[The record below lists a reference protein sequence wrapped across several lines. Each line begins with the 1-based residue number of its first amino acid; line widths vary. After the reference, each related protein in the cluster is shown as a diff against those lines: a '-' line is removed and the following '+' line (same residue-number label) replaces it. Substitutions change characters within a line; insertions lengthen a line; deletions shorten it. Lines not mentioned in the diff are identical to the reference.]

1 MIPTLFASVN
11 PCLSAR
17 LDRGYNLTEYPLG
30 IYHKEMDTCI
40 RASSILYSRL
50 FEHSERIRVADRRS
64 KTEISKNN

>member
-1 MIPTLFASVN
+1 MNGPKEKPIEMEDSDQLE
-11 PCLSAR
+11 R
-17 LDRGYNLTEYPLG
+17 DNLGLYFR
-30 IYHKEMDTCI
+30 EMDNCI